1 MNEKATSFKKYYMGV
16 LEMKDH
22 FKMII
27 LSLCML
33 LIPFS
38 AGYGAVN
45 GLIYVLLVKAPHALY
60 IPTLEFEAGNSLI
73 VIGAS
78 YQYGELTGRWQEAPL
93 GTFSFFQAQ
102 VEESVTSTTTTT
114 PEIPQIPGTLG
125 QMDSSALQPAES
137 DKTKFLINLA
147 GFSFTPLAP
156 FNNFSILLGSGA
168 YLGAEVVFTG
178 FSATTG
184 EASCS
189 SVDPNSGTQGQTN
202 LQIDLVGQN
211 TNFVENLT
219 AVTFSGTDITVS
231 GVTVLNATNLS
242 FNIEIGEFAAVGP
255 RDVIVTVADPLQI
268 VTCAQAFTVTAP

>member
-1 MNEKATSFKKYYMGV
+1 
-16 LEMKDH
+16 MKENL
-22 FKMII
+22 KIII

-33 LIPFS
+33 LLPLS
-38 AGYGAVN
+38 AGYAAVN

-78 YQYGELTGRWQEAPL
+78 GQYGELNGIWQEAPL
-93 GTFSFFQAQ
+93 GPFSFFQAQ
-102 VEESVTSTTTTT
+102 VERSETSTTTT
-114 PEIPQIPGTLG
+114 IPDIPDIPTRIQL
-125 QMDSSALQPAES
+125 SELQPAES
-137 DKTKFLINLA
+137 EKTKFLINLA

-156 FNNFSILLGSGA
+156 FDNFSILLGSGA
-168 YLGAEVVFTG
+168 YLGADVVFTG

-184 EASCS
+184 DASCS

-242 FNIEIGEFAAVGP
+242 FNIDIDEFASVGP
-255 RDVIVTVADPLQI
+255 RDIIVTVGDPLQI
-268 VTCAQAFTVTAP
+268 VTCARAFTIEAP